1 MQRPSIWVIDLRTD
15 TVLSRYEIP
24 PEVVSSGLGFASIT
38 IDVISCENETFAY
51 MPDLTFSQVVVYNL
65 VENRSYKVEH
75 NYFHMNPFEGF
86 YDVDGLK
93 FSWDDAIFSIALSE
107 RDNEGHRLA
116 YFHPMSRFGIECF
129 FTTHYRILR
138 MMKMFQ
144 GPTIISSFPP
154 LRMQKKL
161 PLMLMSSCQ
170 QSPPRL
176 IKEFSFYSN
185 SFSEFAIST
194 RILRDEKLATRKSYH
209 GDEFKVGVG
218 LK

>member
-1 MQRPSIWVIDLRTD
+1 
-15 TVLSRYEIP
+15 
-24 PEVVSSGLGFASIT
+24 
-38 IDVISCENETFAY
+38 

-129 FTTHYRILR
+129 VTTLYKMLR
-138 MMKMFQ
+138 MMEDVSR
-144 GPTIISSFPP
+144 PHNLSSFPP
-154 LRMQKKL
+154 SRM
-161 PLMLMSSCQ
+161 
-170 QSPPRL
+170 
-176 IKEFSFYSN
+176 
-185 SFSEFAIST
+185 
-194 RILRDEKLATRKSYH
+194 RKN
-209 GDEFKVGVG
+209 F
-218 LK
+218 L